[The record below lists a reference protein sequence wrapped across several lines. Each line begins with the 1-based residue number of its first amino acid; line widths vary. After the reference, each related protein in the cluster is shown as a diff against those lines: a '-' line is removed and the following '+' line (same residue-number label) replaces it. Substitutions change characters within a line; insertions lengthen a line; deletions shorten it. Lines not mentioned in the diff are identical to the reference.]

1 MSDQYPITLPVI
13 RSAAAMRVIDTL
25 VTDRT
30 PADVAARNSKG
41 TYNHGDLNRVGEALR
56 YLADLLNGYGYDIQV
71 TAKQDWTENDA
82 PSAGQMAQY
91 LADLAAVRGALA
103 VMEETPPVPETME
116 KLTWQT
122 ANSIEQIL
130 RDVDVLLTNMMAAWF
145 YSGEVYSGEV

>member
-1 MSDQYPITLPVI
+1 
-13 RSAAAMRVIDTL
+13 MRVIDTL

-41 TYNHGDLNRVGEALR
+41 TYNPGDLNRVGEALR
-56 YLADLLNGYGYDIQV
+56 YLADLLNGCGYDIRV
-71 TAKQDWTENDA
+71 IAKQDWAENDA

-103 VMEETPPVPETME
+103 VMEETPTVPETME

-122 ANSIEQIL
+122 ANSIERIL

>member
-1 MSDQYPITLPVI
+1 
-13 RSAAAMRVIDTL
+13 MRVIDTL

-56 YLADLLNGYGYDIQV
+56 YLADLLNGCGYDIRV

-82 PSAGQMAQY
+82 PSAGQMVQY

-103 VMEETPPVPETME
+103 VMEETPTVPETME